1 MTTPALSLIVPLHD
15 EAENVA
21 PLVAACT
28 KALAALALPCE
39 LILVDDGSRDATRR
53 ELTRL
58 ASDDHGGVTVRAIGL
73 RRRFG
78 KGAALAAGVR
88 ESRGARVA
96 FIDADL
102 QEDPAELPRLL
113 SRLDDDGDGAG
124 DVDGNGAD
132 LVQGWRRVRRD
143 SASRRAQSGLF
154 RALVRVLAR
163 SPIHDIN
170 CGFKVMR
177 RELAEELD
185 FTGGRFRFVPLFAEW
200 WGYRVAEV
208 EVTHRPRL
216 HGRSSFGGG
225 RFPRVVIDLIALL
238 CLIRYHS
245 RPGHLFIQSGTVS
258 GLVGGGICAYLA
270 YLRLADGTIG
280 FRYPLLALGVL
291 LLIVGVQ
298 LVATGFLGEWL
309 AYRYRGAEPGYRIG
323 WRLGWRLDDDGA
335 PPTRGETR

>member
-1 MTTPALSLIVPLHD
+1 MTPPALSLIVPLHD
-15 EAENVA
+15 EADNVA

-28 KALAALALPCE
+28 EALAALGRPCE
-39 LILVDDGSRDATRR
+39 LILVDDGSRDATRQ
-53 ELTRL
+53 ELER
-58 ASDDHGGVTVRAIGL
+58 AAGDDHGGVTVRAIGL

-78 KGAALAAGVR
+78 KGAALAAGVS
-88 ESRGARVA
+88 ESRGERVA

-113 SRLDDDGDGAG
+113 ARLDDGDHGC
-124 DVDGNGAD
+124 D

-143 SASRRAQSGLF
+143 SVSRRWQSGLF
-154 RALVRVLAR
+154 RVLVRGLAR

-208 EVTHRPRL
+208 EVTHRPRR

-245 RPGHLFIQSGTVS
+245 RPGHLFIQTGTIS

-270 YLRLADGTIG
+270 FLRLADGTIG

-309 AYRYRGAEPGYRIG
+309 AYRYRGSEPGYRVG
-323 WRLGWRLDDDGA
+323 WRLGDEA
-335 PPTRGETR
+335 TPPARGETR